1 MIAASTS
8 PAMKHKR
15 LKQLLDDTL
24 GDAFFSLHVNG
35 IDEPVYVSET
45 RERSAV

>member
-1 MIAASTS
+1 VRQ
-8 PAMKHKR
+8 KQ

-35 IDEPVYVSET
+35 IEEPVYVSEA